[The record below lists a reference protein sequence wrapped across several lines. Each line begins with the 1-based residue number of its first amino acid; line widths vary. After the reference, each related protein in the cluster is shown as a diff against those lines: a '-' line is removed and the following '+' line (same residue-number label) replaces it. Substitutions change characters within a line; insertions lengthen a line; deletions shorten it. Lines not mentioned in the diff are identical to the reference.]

1 MTEDETYKHQ
11 GETSGIYMNSHQLLD
26 ILKKSN
32 FNWFQFVMVLQDILK
47 DITAKAQ
54 NQLLLDFARQLSFL
68 GISQQNE
75 RMAEQS
81 RQAYLEAKRE
91 LEREQNADNGIIVS
105 SDSESSETE
114 LFTTQGVH
122 QIIPEVVKK
131 RRKPIKRKAVREAKK
146 KLPLKGF

>member
-47 DITAKAQ
+47 DITEEAE
-54 NQLLLDFARQLSFL
+54 NQLLDFAGQLSFL

-131 RRKPIKRKAVREAKK
+131 RRKAIKRKAVREAKK